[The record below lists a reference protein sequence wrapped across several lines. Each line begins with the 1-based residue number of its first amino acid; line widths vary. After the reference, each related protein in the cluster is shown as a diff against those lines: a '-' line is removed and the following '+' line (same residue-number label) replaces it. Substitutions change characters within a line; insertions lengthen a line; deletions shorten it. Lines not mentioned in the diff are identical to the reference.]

1 PLQGLS
7 GLQELYLDNT
17 QVSDLSPLQGL
28 SGLQMLRLTNTQ
40 VSDLYPLQGLSG
52 LQGLSLNNTQ
62 VSDLAAIQGLRALQK
77 LNLDNTQVS
86 DLSPLAGLSGLQE
99 LDLIN
104 TQVSDLSPLQR
115 LNELQRLYLRGTP
128 LLEAEPALQEIYA
141 SNINGADLIQK
152 ILEWQREN
160 GTLPPEPKP
169 EKPLTVADLP
179 EQEEDLSVAEHDGK
193 LEVRPGALSPE
204 EQDDPLRRKLHER
217 LKRNVEELVP
227 FGNFHYKL
235 GQKISRLK
243 RVLDCPYE
251 DLDFVDVWLEIEE
264 LRADAAQDNATRD
277 PPYEPELLST
287 LATTIDI
294 GGGLVIG
301 IEDVDKLEAR
311 RDQMR
316 ETAGPTSDEAAKE
329 LAKQIIDDPTPW
341 GDRLRQ
347 YLGIMQDTDPEASGR
362 FRAVNFALVRN
373 AMIGAGQWILSN
385 AGAGIIGGASFAV
398 VTWMV
403 NHPEAVTAFAESMS
417 AGAGEWLIR
426 LVVRAKEIFYT
437 SAGGV
442 PVSTPKPPF
451 G

>member
-1 PLQGLS
+1 GLQRLHLDNTQVSDLSPVQSLS
-7 GLQELYLDNT
+7 GLQTLALTNT

-28 SGLQMLRLTNTQ
+28 SGLQTL
-40 VSDLYPLQGLSG
+40 D
-52 LQGLSLNNTQ
+52 LNNTQ
-62 VSDLAAIQGLRALQK
+62 VSNLSPLQDLNGLRDLALT
-77 LNLDNTQVS
+77 NTQVS
-86 DLSPLAGLSGLQE
+86 DLSPLEALLTLQR
-99 LDLIN
+99 LLLKN
-104 TQVSDLSPLQR
+104 TQVSDLSAIQT
-115 LNELQRLYLRGTP
+115 LNGLTILDLDGTP
-128 LLEAEPALQEIYA
+128 LLEGEPSLQKIYKR
-141 SNINGADLIQK
+141 SNGAELVAK
-152 ILEWQREN
+152 VMKWQREN
-160 GTLPPEPKP
+160 GKLPSAPEPP
-169 EKPLTVADLP
+169 QPLTVEDLP
-179 EQEEDLSVAEHDGK
+179 EQEDDLSVAEDDGK

-217 LKRNVEELVP
+217 LKRNVVDLQP

-287 LATTIDI
+287 LATTIDV

-301 IEDVDKLEAR
+301 IDDVDKLEAR
-311 RDQMR
+311 RDKMR
-316 ETAGPTSDEAAKE
+316 ETAGPTSDEAAQE

-347 YLGIMQDTDPEASGR
+347 YLGIMQDTDPEVSGR

-426 LVVRAKEIFYT
+426 LVARAKEIFYT

-442 PVSTPKPPF
+442 PVPTPKPPF

>member
-1 PLQGLS
+1 MGQ
-7 GLQELYLDNT
+7 T
-17 QVSDLSPLQGL
+17 Q
-28 SGLQMLRLTNTQ
+28 
-40 VSDLYPLQGLSG
+40 
-52 LQGLSLNNTQ
+52 
-62 VSDLAAIQGLRALQK
+62 
-77 LNLDNTQVS
+77 
-86 DLSPLAGLSGLQE
+86 
-99 LDLIN
+99 
-104 TQVSDLSPLQR
+104 
-115 LNELQRLYLRGTP
+115 
-128 LLEAEPALQEIYA
+128 LLEGEPALTEIYDQR
-141 SNINGADLIQK
+141 DLSGRHQYDGTELVQK

-160 GTLPPEPKP
+160 GKLPPAQER
-169 EKPLTVADLP
+169 EKLLTVEDLP
-179 EQEEDLSVAEHDGK
+179 EQEDDLSVAEDDGK
-193 LEVRPGALSPE
+193 LEVKPGALSPE

-217 LKRNVEELVP
+217 LKRNVDELAP

-264 LRADAAQDNATRD
+264 LRTDAAQDNATRD

-287 LATTIDI
+287 LATTIDV

-301 IEDVDKLEAR
+301 IDDVDKLEAR

-347 YLGIMQDTDPEASGR
+347 YLGIMQDTDPAASGR
-362 FRAVNFALVRN
+362 FRALNFALVRN

-385 AGAGIIGGASFAV
+385 AGAGIIGGASFAA

-417 AGAGEWLIR
+417 AGAGDWLIR
-426 LVVRAKEIFYT
+426 LVARAKEIFY
-437 SAGGV
+437 SSGGGV
-442 PVSTPKPPF
+442 PVPPPKPPF